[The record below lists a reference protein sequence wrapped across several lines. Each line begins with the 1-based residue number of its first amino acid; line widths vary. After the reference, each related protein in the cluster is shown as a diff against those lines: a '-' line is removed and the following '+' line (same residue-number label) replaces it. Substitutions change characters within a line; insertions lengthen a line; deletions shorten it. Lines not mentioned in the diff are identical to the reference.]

1 MNECVIFNAAVK
13 LPKEQRPEFL
23 DAACPGNP
31 QLRAEVEGL
40 LQEHDGAGSF
50 LSRPAAA
57 PPATDLFRPITEG
70 PGTVIGP
77 YKLLQQ
83 IGEGGFGVVYMA
95 EQQRPVRRKVALKI
109 IKPGMDTRE
118 VIARFESERQAL
130 ALMDHPNIARVLD
143 AGATESGRPYFVME
157 LVKGVPITEY
167 CDKNAL
173 PTDKRLALFIKVCQA
188 VQHAHQKGVI
198 HRDLKPS
205 NIMVTLHDGLP
216 VPKVID
222 FGVSKATS
230 QQLTEKTLFTAY
242 GQMIGTPA
250 YMSPEQAEMS
260 GLDIDT
266 RSDTY
271 SLGVL
276 LYELLTGTTPF
287 DGKRLREAGFVE
299 MQRIIR
305 EEAPPRPSTR
315 VSTMGDALT
324 VVSTHRSTD
333 PKKLGQQ
340 LRGDLDVIVM
350 KAMEKDRSRRY
361 DTPNAFADDIQ
372 RFLDHEAIVA
382 RPASAA
388 YRLKKFARRNW
399 AAALATLLVALSLLL
414 GTAISTWQAV
424 RAIAAER
431 HAKQN
436 LAKALEGMQQ
446 MLARLPDSRLES
458 TPEATAS
465 RLAILEDALIIY
477 EALAREPDG
486 RPSKSLAFYRRD
498 LAMARSVVAWRL
510 IRQGDRVA
518 AGAIFQ
524 QEVAAS
530 EKALADLPEV
540 PENRYRAASALAQW
554 AANLAR
560 EGDDKKAEEAWRRAI
575 LLSPIGV
582 GHEIRQLHLAKLL
595 QTRNGQQEAQ
605 IICDSVLKVALDG
618 SLRNSSPPF
627 GDPSSF
633 VAGIAHYVLN
643 DWDSAIDAFQSSM
656 KLRKGGDSYEYFYLA
671 MTYWQ
676 KGRMDDSRRWYDKAV
691 DRMKKMTDQSFLFGI
706 QYAAEEL
713 LQPTRAA
720 TAATP
725 TP

>member
-1 MNECVIFNAAVK
+1 AA
-13 LPKEQRPEFL
+13 
-23 DAACPGNP
+23 NP
-31 QLRAEVEGL
+31 PSSSGR
-40 LQEHDGAGSF
+40 GAGDEG
-50 LSRPAAA
+50 AV
-57 PPATDLFRPITEG
+57 ATDLFRPITEG

-130 ALMDHPNIARVLD
+130 ALMDHPNIARVFD

-173 PTDKRLALFIKVCQA
+173 PTDKRLALFITVCHA
-188 VQHAHQKGVI
+188 IQHAHQKGVI

-205 NIMVTLHDGLP
+205 NVMVTLHDGLP

-276 LYELLTGTTPF
+276 LYELLTGTTPL

-324 VVSTHRSTD
+324 VVSSHRSTD

-340 LRGDLDVIVM
+340 MRGDLDVIVM
-350 KAMEKDRSRRY
+350 KAMEKERSRRY

-388 YRLKKFARRNW
+388 YRLKKFAQRNW
-399 AAALATLLVALSLLL
+399 AATLATLLVALSLLL

-424 RAIAAER
+424 RATAAER
-431 HAKQN
+431 HAQQN

-446 MLARLPDSRLES
+446 MLDRLPDSRLES

-486 RPSKSLAFYRRD
+486 RLSKSLAVYRRD
-498 LAMARSVVAWRL
+498 LATARYVVAWRL
-510 IRQGDRVA
+510 IRQGDCVA
-518 AGAIFQ
+518 AGALFQ
-524 QEVAAS
+524 QEVTAS
-530 EKALADLPEV
+530 EKALADFPEV
-540 PENRYRAASALAQW
+540 PENRNRAAAALSQW

-560 EGDDKKAEEAWRRAI
+560 EGDYVKAEQAWRRAI
-575 LLSPIGV
+575 LLSPIGLS
-582 GHEIRQLHLAKLL
+582 HEIRQLHLAKLL
-595 QTRNGQQEAQ
+595 QTRNRQQEAQ
-605 IICDSVLKVALDG
+605 TICESVLKLALDG

-627 GDPSSF
+627 GDPTSL

-656 KLRKGGDSYEYFYLA
+656 KLRKRAGGDSHEYFYLA

-676 KGRMDDSRRWYDKAV
+676 KGQMDDSRRWYDK
-691 DRMKKMTDQSFLFGI
+691 
-706 QYAAEEL
+706 
-713 LQPTRAA
+713 
-720 TAATP
+720 
-725 TP
+725 